1 MIAVVAARN
10 VYTGPYS
17 KAELFKLTLE
27 IRARG
32 KTGES
37 SAVANDASGKN
48 GAVAQIFRDI

>member
-1 MIAVVAARN
+1 MAARN

-17 KAELFKLTLE
+17 KAELFKLTME